1 MKKQTAKKLR
11 LNKIRISV
19 LSNGNNGQQKWEDAP
34 TVGFK
39 CPPPI
44 SKPGQN
50 TCVII

>member
-19 LSNGNNGQQKWEDAP
+19 LSNGNSGLNKWENAP
-34 TVGFK
+34 TFGFK

-44 SKPGQN
+44 SKPGQPG
-50 TCVII
+50 CLI